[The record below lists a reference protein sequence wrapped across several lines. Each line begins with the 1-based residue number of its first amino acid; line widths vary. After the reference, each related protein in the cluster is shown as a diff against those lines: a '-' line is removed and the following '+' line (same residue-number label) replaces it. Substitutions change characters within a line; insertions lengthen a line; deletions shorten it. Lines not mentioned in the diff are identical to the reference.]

1 MCNVFAP
8 NVVSASPTALAA
20 AKDGAEAVL
29 LPCPSTSSFPRARA
43 HTDIPTWISRVR
55 ALSRDLRLRVR
66 VHISAYPHHHSAFLQ
81 PQSTL
86 IHSWVP
92 PFWVEDGTKPITF
105 AGFLLHSSL
114 QLDAKTAVASEET
127 HSHLQSSLHSQD
139 SQSRP
144 PGDSHSVGTRLLGMG
159 LCILKSQVHSS
170 HGCPFLHQNGLK
182 DASRHLP
189 SSISFPCP
197 DGPLKL

>member
-1 MCNVFAP
+1 MSCLPPQLLWQQQKMEQKLFCCLVPPPAP
-8 NVVSASPTALAA
+8 SQGLS
-20 AKDGAEAVL
+20 
-29 LPCPSTSSFPRARA
+29 A
-43 HTDIPTWISRVR
+43 HTDIPTWMSRVR
-55 ALSRDLRLRVR
+55 ALSRDLRLKVR
-66 VHISAYPHHHSAFLQ
+66 VHISAYPHHHSAFLP

-86 IHSWVP
+86 THSWVP
-92 PFWVEDGTKPITF
+92 PFWVEDCTKPITF

-189 SSISFPCP
+189 PSISFPFP
-197 DGPLKL
+197 AWTPKTLEW